1 MKAIV
6 VFCGVAFLAGC
17 AANSGVVPMGS
28 DTHMISKQA
37 ATGFSGMGSLKADA
51 MREAYAKCSSEKK
64 VVEVIESNESKPPYI
79 LANYPRIDL
88 TFRCVAPT
96 SNTGGG

>member
-1 MKAIV
+1 VKVTVAYCIAV
-6 VFCGVAFLAGC
+6 VLVGC

-28 DTHMISKQA
+28 DTYMISKQA
-37 ATGFSGMGSLKADA
+37 ATGFSGMGSLKADV
-51 MREAYAKCSSEKK
+51 MREAYNKCNSERKA
-64 VVEVIESNESKPPYI
+64 VEVVESNESKPPYV

-96 SNTGGG
+96 DSPGGA

>member
-6 VFCGVAFLAGC
+6 GCCCAALLVGC

-28 DTHMISKQA
+28 DTYMISKQA
-37 ATGFSGMGSLKADA
+37 ATGFSGMGSLKADV
-51 MREAYAKCSSEKK
+51 MREAYAKCSSERKAVQ
-64 VVEVIESNESKPPYI
+64 VVESNESKPPYV

-88 TFRCVAPT
+88 TFRCVPPAN
-96 SNTGGG
+96 NTGGG